1 MIDSTNSTALTGDYV
16 GTAARSAPTA
26 TEHLHLD
33 ESAIRQIGALTVA
46 ATAVQLAGSS
56 AHLVLPPEYRHV
68 DLTALIEK
76 AGPAPTRKHGTVHLG
91 DVGSFIAY
99 VREQADPL
107 SCYIFADPDTRTLTA
122 VLNENSSA
130 DAEAAGW
137 RDFRAVCKAELS
149 REFAGWLRNDKTA
162 MEQEAFAIF
171 LEDNIADIVEPSG
184 ETMMAVALT
193 LEAKTEVS
201 FSSARRL
208 DNGQVQLSY
217 SENIDARAAA
227 GAVEIPREFA
237 IGVRLFKNGDAYKVK
252 ARLKYRLASG
262 KVKFWYE
269 LDRPENVIE
278 DAFDGY
284 IKQARESGYT
294 VLLGKA

>member
-1 MIDSTNSTALTGDYV
+1 MNDSTNKTAGM
-16 GTAARSAPTA
+16 AAPASAAPA
-26 TEHLHLD
+26 AEHLHLD
-33 ESAIRQIGALTVA
+33 ESVIRQIGALTLA
-46 ATAVQLAGSS
+46 ATAVRSLGNAQ
-56 AHLVLPPEYRHV
+56 HLVLPPEYKHV
-68 DLTALIEK
+68 DLTTLIER
-76 AGPAPTRKHGTVHLG
+76 AGPAPHRKQGSVHLG

-99 VREQADPL
+99 VRDQAMPL
-107 SCYIFADPDTRTLTA
+107 SCYIYADPDARTLTA

-130 DAEAAGW
+130 DAQAAGW

-149 REFAGWLRNDKTA
+149 REFDGWMKNNKKV
-162 MEQEAFAIF
+162 MEQEDFAIF

-184 ETMMAVALT
+184 EAMMAVALT

-227 GAVEIPREFA
+227 GAVDIPREFA
-237 IGVRLFKNGDAYKVK
+237 IGVRLFKNGDAYKVR
-252 ARLKYRLASG
+252 ARLKYRLASS

-278 DAFDGY
+278 DAFEGY